1 MLLCCAPVMA
11 AVNGVVVNRTTG
23 KPQAGATVVLNKFG
37 QAGMEPVGQV
47 KTDAQGKFSF
57 DQELT
62 QGPHLIRTGWDG
74 LTYNHMLTPGS
85 ATSNL
90 TLDVYNSS
98 KQPGGAKVSKHMI
111 LFEPAGGQVVVN
123 ETYLF
128 ENNGVTTWND
138 PDKGTL
144 HFYLPA
150 GANGKVEINA
160 TAPEGMAISAPV
172 TKTSLPDI
180 YKVDFPVKPGET
192 RFDLTYSAPY
202 QDGSVYAGKIVTT
215 DDNTYLI
222 APNGV
227 TLKADNLT
235 DLGQEPRTQAH
246 IFGLKGNTYN
256 IQLTGGE
263 VAAPDAPAADAAAGP
278 QIEQIMP
285 RINGQAKTILAI
297 ALGILGLGFAL
308 LYRKETNERGRR

>member
-1 MLLCCAPVMA
+1 MRQIIIVLLSCVPVIA
-11 AVNGVVVNRTTG
+11 AVNGVVINRTTG
-23 KPQAGATVVLNKFG
+23 KPQPGATVVFNKFG
-37 QAGMEPVGQV
+37 QGGMEPIGEV
-47 KTDAQGKFSF
+47 KTDAQGKFTI
-57 DQELT
+57 DQEAA
-62 QGPHLIRTGWDG
+62 QGPHLIRTEWDG
-74 LTYNHMLTPGS
+74 ITYNHMMPPGS
-85 ATSNL
+85 ATANL
-90 TLDVYNSS
+90 TLEVYNSS

-111 LFEPAGGQVVVN
+111 LFEPSGGQVVVN

-128 ENNGVTTWND
+128 ENSGPATWND
-138 PDKGTL
+138 PVNGTL
-144 HFYLPA
+144 RFYLPA

-160 TAPEGMAISAPV
+160 TAPEGMPISAPV
-172 TKTSLPDI
+172 TKTSLADI
-180 YKVDFPVKPGET
+180 YKVDFPIKPGET

-202 QDGSVYAGKIVTT
+202 QPGSEYSGKVVTA

-222 APNGV
+222 APAGV

-246 IFGLKGNTYN
+246 IFGLKANTYN

-263 VAAPDAPAADAAAGP
+263 ADTSAGP
-278 QIEQIMP
+278 QIEQILP

-297 ALGILGLGFAL
+297 SLGILALGFVL